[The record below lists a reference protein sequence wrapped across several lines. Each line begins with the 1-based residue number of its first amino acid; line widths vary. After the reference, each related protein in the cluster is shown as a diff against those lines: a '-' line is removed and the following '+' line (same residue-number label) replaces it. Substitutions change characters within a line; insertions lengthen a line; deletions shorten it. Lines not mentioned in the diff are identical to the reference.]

1 MKWLPRTESA
11 LGFALI
17 IYFYFIQFDFS
28 WLLFVVGFL
37 IPDISALGF
46 LVNEKTGNVCYDIG
60 HTLIGPIIL
69 GGLALIGAWYGL
81 LAAALIWSAHIL
93 GDRTLGFGL
102 RY

>member
-11 LGFALI
+11 LGFALV
-17 IYFYFIQFDFS
+17 IYVYFVQFDFS
-28 WLLFVVGFL
+28 WLLFIGGFL
-37 IPDISALGF
+37 IPDISAVGF
-46 LVNEKTGNVCYDIG
+46 LVNEKIGNVCYDAG
-60 HTLIGPIIL
+60 HTFIGPIIL
-69 GGLALIGAWYGL
+69 GGLALIGAQYGL